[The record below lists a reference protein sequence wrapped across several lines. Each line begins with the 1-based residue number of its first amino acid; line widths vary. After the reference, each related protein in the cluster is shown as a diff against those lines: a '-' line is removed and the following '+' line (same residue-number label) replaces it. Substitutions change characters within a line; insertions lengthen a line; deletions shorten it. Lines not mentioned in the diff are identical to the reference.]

1 MKQSFHFAAGAL
13 AAAVLIAGVPGA
25 AFAQAAAVPWL
36 AQPAAEA
43 PPEAPG
49 IVADHACAASELDV
63 RAGQQ
68 GAWHGYATQELRI
81 AKRGAGACTLPGA
94 PALALVAPDGTRQ
107 AARVDESAQAAASRR
122 IDLSDDTVAVL
133 LVGAPGSC
141 EAAAG
146 PARRVSHRLELAP
159 LGGGSVAVDGVHVD
173 TLCGAATV
181 LHLDAVFDEAR
192 HAARAAAENTPPRV
206 ALDSLGARLE
216 APEIA
221 PRGGTLHYVVTLTN
235 AGEQALPLSPCP
247 SYEQTLHVEG
257 RSVDSHWRLNCAGA
271 GGEIAAHSSVSF
283 EMEAAVPADLAG
295 GHVKLSW
302 TLQGGPAA
310 GTIADLR

>member
-1 MKQSFHFAAGAL
+1 MNQRFPFAAGAL
-13 AAAVLIAGVPGA
+13 AAAVLCAGVPGLA
-25 AFAQAAAVPWL
+25 LAQAGAVPWL

-43 PPEAPG
+43 APEAPG
-49 IVADHACAASELDV
+49 PVADHACAASELDV

-94 PALALVAPDGTRQ
+94 PALALVAADGTRQ
-107 AARVDESAQAAASRR
+107 AARVDESASALASRS

-146 PARRVSHRLELAP
+146 PGRRVSRTIELAP
-159 LGGGSVAVDGVHVD
+159 MGGGAIVVDGVHVD
-173 TLCGAATV
+173 TLCGAAAV
-181 LHLDAVFDEAR
+181 LHLDAVVDEAR
-192 HAARAAAENTPPRV
+192 HAARASAAGTPGGV
-206 ALDSLGARLE
+206 ALEALVARIE
-216 APEIA
+216 AP
-221 PRGGTLHYVVTLTN
+221 PTVRRGGTLRYVVTLTN
-235 AGEQALPLSPCP
+235 EGESALALSPCP
-247 SYEQTLHVEG
+247 SYEQSLHVEG
-257 RSVDSHWRLNCAGA
+257 RSVDSRWRLNCAGA
-271 GGEIAAHSSVSF
+271 GGEIAAHSNVSF
-283 EMEAAVPADLAG
+283 EVEAAVPADLAG

-302 TLQGGPAA
+302 ALRGGPAA